1 MSRLRIVLLT
11 LAFFSII
18 PCGAQLQVQKITKP
32 QGVIGNASIGY
43 FSKEMTAL
51 SRASKSQGVPL
62 KARYH
67 ETFGTPRFL
76 TGALSQPSSLPAA
89 AIASQFIEE
98 NRAALSLKKSDRPEI
113 VKVTRD
119 KSGSQHVKMRLYRD
133 GLEIWPAE
141 VAVHINNRGQV
152 VTFNGNY
159 RTPEFVATK
168 PVIEKTQALD
178 IALKTLKPEVEVQSS
193 AQLIIY
199 DWHVETPQLAW
210 RVEVQAKKVY
220 PLREDMFINA
230 LTGEVI
236 NRIDRI
242 YTWKAPVSCTVHPY
256 INQNTTATVDGYQ
269 DGSNILLIHTGKQMF
284 PGTLDPNTLAGTIHA
299 FDAQNTNASQAVPFA
314 ADPNGDA
321 VFDDTANIRAAGAAY
336 YWMSNVYDWLLQT
349 FNWNSYDNNGTALR
363 MFVNFREEAGQGLDN
378 AFWSGREL
386 VFGDGGTF
394 FHNLAYGAD
403 VAAHEL
409 CHAVTDASA
418 QLVYQFQ
425 SGALNESFSDV
436 YASIFD
442 NGNWLIGEQIVKP
455 AFGAPALRSMEDPNQ
470 GMSQGSNGWQPKNMS
485 QFQNLSAQQ
494 DNGGV
499 HVNSGIPNHAFYKLA
514 TAIGMNDAGQIMHRA
529 LTTYLNRNSEFS
541 DLRLAAETSAKD
553 LFGDGSN
560 QMNAVSAAYSD
571 VGIGPAAATPSTDVS
586 TLYIP
591 LIAPF
596 ERYNDTFNA
605 AFYLTNPSDTALNVT
620 VSGIDATGV
629 STGSLDFTLNPRQ
642 TTYFTSDQTDQWAL
656 ATANGPI
663 IGAYQ
668 HLNATGTSWSLIP
681 ATPFINNGMYL
692 PHIATNTDK
701 FWTVGGLAN
710 VVDTPSSII
719 YVDNASDDGF
729 TFNINKVGEGTI
741 FDFEEVYDF
750 VQGGLPDTSQTGGL
764 WGLFLNFDLDT
775 TEVLDYNLVGA
786 EIFGRKDVSQSAGLQ
801 MDATSGRTIYFTHV
815 AANASFWTGYSL
827 VNVSDSALGNVPVR
841 IICYDNAGQEL
852 ANSVV
857 ELPPFGKLL
866 RVTGDATVPTGTSWF
881 IASAQKEGASI
892 TGMELFGSVD
902 DQQMAGF
909 QALPYTA
916 RKFAF
921 PFVIIGDQNRPTMFN
936 GMPTSYTGISI
947 INPNPVEVNLKVTL
961 YTSSGTGQQAAGTLG
976 PNQKLLSLLSGI
988 FQNTEGYGYIEVE
1001 SDRPVAGFSLS
1012 GFTNQQEW
1020 AANPMII
1027 LE

>member
-1 MSRLRIVLLT
+1 MRFRIFQVLV
-11 LAFFSII
+11 LAAAL
-18 PCGAQLQVQKITKP
+18 PCLAQLNVQKIPRP
-32 QGVIGNASIGY
+32 QGVIGNANIG
-43 FSKEMTAL
+43 FFNKDMAAMT
-51 SRASKSQGVPL
+51 RMSKSQGVIL

-67 ETFGTPRFL
+67 ETYGTPQFL
-76 TGALSQPSSLPAA
+76 TGALTRPSSLPVSQ
-89 AIASQFIEE
+89 IASNFIEA
-98 NRAALSLKKSDRPEI
+98 NRGALSLKTSDQAVVHRI
-113 VKVTRD
+113 LGD
-119 KSGSQHVKMRLYRD
+119 KLGGSHVKMRLYRN

-141 VAVHINNRGQV
+141 VAVHINNKGQV
-152 VTFNGNY
+152 FAFNGNY
-159 RTPEFVATK
+159 RTPQITATK
-168 PVIEKTQALD
+168 PGIEEKQAIE
-178 IALKTLKPEVEVQSS
+178 IALKALAPKVEVDTI
-193 AQLIIY
+193 ATLLIY
-199 DWHVETPQLAW
+199 DWHVNTPMLAW
-210 RVEVQAKKVY
+210 RIEAQAKKVY
-220 PLREDMFINA
+220 PLREDIFVNA

-242 YTWKAPVSCTVHPY
+242 YTMKAPVTCTVHPY
-256 INQNTTATVDGYQ
+256 VNRSTTATVDGYQ
-269 DGSNILLIHTGKQMF
+269 DGSNILLIHTGKSMF
-284 PGTLDPNTLAGTIHA
+284 PGQLDPATLAGTIHA

-314 ADPNGDA
+314 SDPNGDR
-321 VFDDTANIRAAGAAY
+321 VFDDNDNVRAAGAAY

-349 FNWNSYDNNGTALR
+349 FNWNSYDNNGTALK

-409 CHAVTDASA
+409 CHAVTDATA

-436 YASIFD
+436 YASLFD
-442 NGNWLIGEQIVKP
+442 NGNWEIGEEIVKP
-455 AFGAPALRSMEDPNQ
+455 AFGAPALRSMQDPNQ
-470 GMSQGSNGWQPKNMS
+470 GMSQGSNGWQPKDMT

-514 TAIGMNDAGQIMHRA
+514 TAIGMADAGQIMHRA
-529 LTTYLNRNSEFS
+529 LSTYLNRNSEFS
-541 DLRLAAETSAKD
+541 DLRLAAESSAKD
-553 LFGDGSN
+553 LFGDGSA
-560 QMNAVSAAYSD
+560 QMTAVSNAYSE
-571 VGIGPAAATPSTDVS
+571 VGIGAAAPTPTTEAV
-586 TLYIP
+586 TLYYP

-596 ERYNDTFNA
+596 DRFNDSFSA
-605 AFYLTNPSDTALNVT
+605 AFYVTNPSDSAVNVT
-620 VSGIDATGV
+620 VAGVDTTGTV
-629 STGSLDFTLNPRQ
+629 TGSLDFSLNGRQ

-668 HLNATGTSWSLIP
+668 HLNANGTSWSLIP
-681 ATPFINNGMYL
+681 ATPYINNGMYL
-692 PHIATNTDK
+692 PHIATNTEK

-710 VVDTPSSII
+710 VVDTPSSVV
-719 YVDNASDDGF
+719 YVDNASEDGI
-729 TFNINKVGEGTI
+729 TFNINSIGESTI
-741 FDFEEVYDF
+741 FDFEELYDQ
-750 VQGGLPDTSQTGGL
+750 VLGGLPNTSQTGGL
-764 WGLFLNFDLDT
+764 WGLFLNFDLEK
-775 TEVLDYNLVGA
+775 TEVLDFNLVGA

-815 AANASFWTGYSL
+815 AANANFWTGYSL
-827 VNVSDSALGNVPVR
+827 VNISDPSLGNVPVR
-841 IICYDNAGQEL
+841 IICYDSTGKEV

-857 ELPPFGKLL
+857 ELAPFGKLL
-866 RVTGDATVPTGTSWF
+866 RVTGDETVPLGTSWF
-881 IASAQKEGASI
+881 LASAQKEGASL

-921 PFVIIGDQNRPTMFN
+921 PFVIIGDQNRPTMFS
-936 GMPTSYTGISI
+936 GMPTNYTGISV
-947 INPNPVEVNLKVTL
+947 INPNPVAVNLKVTF
-961 YTSSGTGQQAAGTLG
+961 YDSNGNGTVATGPLG
-976 PNQKLLSLLSGI
+976 PNQKLLDLLSNI
-988 FQNTEGYGYIEVE
+988 FTSAQGYGYIEIE

-1012 GFTNQQEW
+1012 GFTTQQEW
-1020 AANPMII
+1020 AANPMIV